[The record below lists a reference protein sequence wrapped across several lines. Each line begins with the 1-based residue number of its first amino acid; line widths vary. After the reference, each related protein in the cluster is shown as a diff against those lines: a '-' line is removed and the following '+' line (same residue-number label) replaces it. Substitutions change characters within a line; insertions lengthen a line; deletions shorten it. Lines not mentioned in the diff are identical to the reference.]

1 MLASRM
7 TPMMSRALA
16 LGLLAGVLLVLVGAV
31 LAPFAAHL
39 SNQDAEIETE
49 KTTLARF
56 RAIAALRADAA
67 EMERQGRRAAQSE
80 AYLKGET
87 EALKTSAL
95 QAQLTEL
102 ASGKGVRV
110 RSARN
115 LTARERDDLRFIGV
129 RVQFNADVE
138 QLRELLHAI
147 EVTRPFL
154 LVEGVQVQPVSYAGS
169 SSERAGNL
177 EVRLDVFGASARRK
191 G

>member
-1 MLASRM
+1 MRLSRM

-16 LGLLAGVLLVLVGAV
+16 LGLLAGVLLFLFVAV

-39 SNQDAEIETE
+39 SNMDAEIETE

-56 RAIAALRADAA
+56 RAIAALRVDAG
-67 EMERQGRRAAQSE
+67 EMERQGRLAAQSE
-80 AYLKGET
+80 AYLKGDT

-95 QAQLTEL
+95 QARLTEL
-102 ASGKGVRV
+102 ASSKGVRV

-115 LTARERDDLRFIGV
+115 LTASERDDLRFIGV
-129 RVQFNADVE
+129 RVQFNADVV

-154 LVEGVQVQPVSYAGS
+154 LVEGVQVQPVSFTGS
-169 SSERAGNL
+169 DAERAGSL
-177 EVRLDVFGASARRK
+177 EVRLDVFGASARQK